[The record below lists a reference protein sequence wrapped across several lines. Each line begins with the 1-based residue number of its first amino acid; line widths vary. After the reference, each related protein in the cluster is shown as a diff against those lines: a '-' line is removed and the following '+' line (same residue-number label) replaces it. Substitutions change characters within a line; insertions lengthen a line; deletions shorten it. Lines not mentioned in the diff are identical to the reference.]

1 MILVRKSRRE
11 TSRSTWRRDRN
22 DVLPEAR
29 LLSDVEGAHWAGK
42 THRCARRAAS
52 PSLHLCPRFW
62 LLLALWRRPYDDGF
76 SCFTRLPVLSGCLQ
90 RLVRASQGRRGAT
103 PVAAVPRHRSF
114 TAPSLPNHLH
124 SLLYAPTRN
133 ERRPKKSQKINDQQ
147 KREERAWT
155 RIRGD

>member
-1 MILVRKSRRE
+1 MCCLRHAYALM
-11 TSRSTWRRDRN
+11 WRAPIGRGR
-22 DVLPEAR
+22 
-29 LLSDVEGAHWAGK
+29 
-42 THRCARRAAS
+42 RCARRAAS

-76 SCFTRLPVLSGCLQ
+76 SCFTCLPVLSGCLK

-133 ERRPKKSQKINDQQ
+133 ERRQNKSQKKKKINDQQ